1 MHSEEGLPSE
11 VTVVHKPGRAV
22 LVKAEMSSDLCLE
35 LEWGILLG
43 TLFLYSL
50 PMIYFGLRF
59 GTLSLRQLACSIG
72 VKTTCHGESM

>member
-43 TLFLYSL
+43 TLL
-50 PMIYFGLRF
+50 PLLSAHDLLWLTLWDFKLKTIGL
-59 GTLSLRQLACSIG
+59 
-72 VKTTCHGESM
+72 